1 MTFILDYG
9 TLTGC
14 GFIVFAFLHI
24 TLFCCFFLSFH
35 NVWCIVQGVPMKV
48 NSLSRSHT
56 PWSLFPSRWYTLN
69 ISFDCFHLDNCV
81 SLFMLMLY
89 TTCEW
94 INLLIK
100 LKLNCQFWIL
110 STWVFIM
117 FCKSERLLAD
127 ATREVSSANN
137 HVPRSDAWGM
147 SFIKIRNS
155 SGPRTLPWDTP
166 FN

>member
-1 MTFILDYG
+1 MLKSFGDFFALVTFFLTRLKLYLTLHLTYLTRNSHLTMTFILDYG
-9 TLTGC
+9 PLTGC

-24 TLFCCFFLSFH
+24 TLFFLSFH

-48 NSLSRSHT
+48 NSLSRNHT

-81 SLFMLMLY
+81 LFFMLMLY

-100 LKLNCQFWIL
+100 LKLKQ
-110 STWVFIM
+110 VY
-117 FCKSERLLAD
+117 
-127 ATREVSSANN
+127 
-137 HVPRSDAWGM
+137 
-147 SFIKIRNS
+147 
-155 SGPRTLPWDTP
+155 
-166 FN
+166 